1 MNELGSNA
9 STYTKLQNYGKR
21 TRRDIDYVTATL
33 FFLLAITRGFP
44 FLNFITTFT

>member
-33 FFLLAITRGFP
+33 FFYWPLPGGFH
-44 FLNFITTFT
+44 F